1 MRAVS
6 AVVATSLAFAV
17 QATAAASPAT
27 WGGSWGIW
35 KSPNWLQTNGGACMT
50 DGDAQTVANNF
61 EALIANY
68 SDALANKTLTVN
80 FHDYTDSVI
89 ELIDSGCPNGPVPL
103 GVPTFDSRASFEVG
117 QGSQPAI
124 PFLKLNVW
132 HNCETVTLRWMS
144 TMSPSNVTGIIVL
157 ESVYQDKTW
166 LINTVYSE
174 FNSGA
179 WLVDL
184 GVFKPTNCTG
194 APSGHNRR
202 H

>member
-89 ELIDSGCPNGPVPL
+89 ELIDSGCPNGPVP
-103 GVPTFDSRASFEVG
+103 VSFFEVG
-117 QGSQPAI
+117 VGGMERLLTRLSLSSARRS
-124 PFLKLNVW
+124 
-132 HNCETVTLRWMS
+132 HLRFACLLRGW
-144 TMSPSNVTGIIVL
+144 PG
-157 ESVYQDKTW
+157 
-166 LINTVYSE
+166 
-174 FNSGA
+174 
-179 WLVDL
+179 
-184 GVFKPTNCTG
+184 
-194 APSGHNRR
+194 
-202 H
+202 